1 MSEGDYLKIKLQL
14 LQFQTDVSAA
24 KLARVQ
30 ALAGLRQFLGFES
43 VPDDYDVTADL
54 DYQQEK
60 ATLVDLKVLASPP
73 VQT

>member
-43 VPDDYDVTADL
+43 VPTTTTSPATSTISR
-54 DYQQEK
+54 K
-60 ATLVDLKVLASPP
+60 KPTLVDLKVLASRS